1 MNGLF
6 ISIEGPDGAG
16 KTTVINSLVPK
27 LENYFNQKVL
37 HTREPGGS
45 PIAEKIRE
53 LILDINHSEM
63 DDRTEALL
71 YAASRRQHLVEK
83 IIPALNRGQV
93 VLCDRFVDSS
103 LAYQGAGR
111 EIGMDNIWMIN
122 DFAIQSVMPDITIYL
137 DVEARIGLN
146 RIADK
151 NSNRKKDRLELED
164 ISFHNKVRQGYLDLI
179 TQQPERFIKVNANQ
193 SKAVVADNA
202 WELLRKRLAE
212 IKN

>member
-1 MNGLF
+1 MKGLF

-16 KTTVINSLVPK
+16 KTSVITSLVPK
-27 LENYFNQKVL
+27 LENYLNQKVVQ
-37 HTREPGGS
+37 TREPGGS
-45 PIAEKIRE
+45 PIAEKIRD
-53 LILDINHSEM
+53 LILDVNHSEM

-83 IIPALNRGQV
+83 IIPALDRGQI

-103 LAYQGAGR
+103 LAYQGFGR

-122 DFAIQSVMPDITIYL
+122 KFAIESVMPDITIYL

-151 NSNRKKDRLELED
+151 NSNREKDRLELED
-164 ISFHNKVRQGYLDLI
+164 ISFHDQVRQGYSNI
-179 TQQPERFIKVNANQ
+179 ISQQPDRFIKIDANQ
-193 SKAVVADNA
+193 SQADVQENA
-202 WELLRKRLAE
+202 WLLLRKRLAE

>member
-1 MNGLF
+1 MKGLF

-16 KTTVINSLVPK
+16 KTSVITSLVPK
-27 LENYFNQKVL
+27 LENYLNQKVVQ
-37 HTREPGGS
+37 TREPGGS
-45 PIAEKIRE
+45 PIAEKIRD
-53 LILDINHSEM
+53 LILDVNHSEM

-83 IIPALNRGQV
+83 IIPALDKGQV

-103 LAYQGAGR
+103 LAYQGFGR

-122 DFAIQSVMPDITIYL
+122 KFAIESVMPDITIYL
-137 DVEARIGLN
+137 DVEARVGLN

-151 NSNRKKDRLELED
+151 NSNREKDRLELED
-164 ISFHNKVRQGYLDLI
+164 ISFHDQVRQGYSNI
-179 TQQPERFIKVNANQ
+179 IAQQPNRFIKVDANQ
-193 SKAVVADNA
+193 SKEIVQENA
-202 WELLRKRLAE
+202 WILLRKRLAE